1 MVRASPALA
10 AISLLA
16 LTTGCHA
23 RFKQAA
29 PALDAIQLQVVTSGH
44 ATADLANV
52 PMGTGND
59 VIDAALLVANIG
71 QEVRGWEQAAR
82 IGDAVE
88 VEAVNGQLVAGI
100 TETLASGAPFG
111 ITEAQGAPLLQIELM
126 EYGMQV
132 PYLGAEGA
140 FEYRLKARMYDESG
154 RRVYKTRLT
163 CDAGMRDPHLPQ
175 GALTLANNVRTLQRM
190 TDAEINAAFAAVA
203 RHCGQQ
209 FVVKMRRH
217 AG

>member
-1 MVRASPALA
+1 MP
-10 AISLLA
+10 IS
-16 LTTGCHA
+16 
-23 RFKQAA
+23 
-29 PALDAIQLQVVTSGH
+29 
-44 ATADLANV
+44 
-52 PMGTGND
+52 TGND
-59 VIDAALLVANIG
+59 VIDAALFVADFA

-100 TETLASGAPFG
+100 TETLASGASFG
-111 ITEAQGAPLLQIELM
+111 ITEAQGTPLLQIELM
-126 EYGMQV
+126 EYGMHV
-132 PYLGAEGA
+132 RYLGAVGT
-140 FEYRLKARMYDESG
+140 FKYRLKARMYDESG
-154 RRVYKTRLT
+154 RRIYKTRLT
-163 CDAGMRDPHLPQ
+163 CHTGMRDPDLPQ
-175 GALTLANNVRTLQRM
+175 GALTLANNVRTLQNM

>member
-10 AISLLA
+10 AASLITLS
-16 LTTGCHA
+16 TGCHA

-29 PALDAIQLQVVTSGH
+29 PGLDAVQLQVVTSGH
-44 ATADLANV
+44 ATAELAHV

-100 TETLASGAPFG
+100 TETLAAGTPFG
-111 ITEAQGAPLLQIELM
+111 ITAARGAPLLQIELM
-126 EYGMQV
+126 EYGMAV
-132 PYLGAEGA
+132 PHLGAEGR

-154 RRVYKTRLT
+154 RRVYRTRLT
-163 CDAGMRDPHLPQ
+163 CDAGMRDPHLPE
-175 GALTLANNVRTLQRM
+175 GALTLANNVRTLERM
-190 TDAEINAAFAAVA
+190 TDAQINEAFSAVA

-209 FVVKMRRH
+209 LVVRMRRH